1 MQAVEL
7 TAAALFDYL
16 GIEAAS
22 RIRVE
27 KHEGGG
33 ATITPLR
40 TEGGKVSARELMGCM
55 KTNIHLS
62 DADIKRII
70 EDGHVAAGMKGL

>member
-7 TAAALFDYL
+7 TAASLFDYL
-16 GIEAAS
+16 GTEAAS

-27 KHEGGG
+27 KHEDGA
-33 ATITPLR
+33 ATIMPLR
-40 TEGGKVSARELMGCM
+40 AEGKKVSAREVMGCM